1 MLNHCGT
8 LTASQR
14 QHDPIYAR
22 ASLHGSMHAPVAA
35 PHRAAT
41 QSPMHLQPCQSVN
54 GTPFTAT
61 RDDVI
66 RAHGQPR
73 SESRNSVGLAAL
85 DYGDVVYRFQDSGR
99 LEEVTARAEVLHLG
113 TVAVPFRDLAVFVQS
128 SDSTAFDRAGFLV
141 SPLYGIAFV
150 PGEPCWVTALARHCM
165 GEWEALKA
173 S

>member
-1 MLNHCGT
+1 MLNHCGA

-22 ASLHGSMHAPVAA
+22 AALHGSMHAPVAA
-35 PHRAAT
+35 PHRGAT
-41 QSPMHLQPCQSVN
+41 QSPMHLQPYQSVS

-73 SESRNSVGLAAL
+73 SESRNNVGLTAL

-99 LEEVTARAEVLHLG
+99 LEEVTARADVLHLG
-113 TVAVPFRDLAVFVQS
+113 TVAVPFRDLAAFVQS

-165 GEWEALKA
+165 GAWKALRA